1 MFSPTA
7 HVRFE
12 TEKTRFRKNNI
23 IIIFF
28 RVRQMQLFSFREFRI
43 FEFSRMRC
51 AYCSFILFA

>member
-23 IIIFF
+23 INSFF
-28 RVRQMQLFSFREFRI
+28 FKVHQICVALLKGFCFR
-43 FEFSRMRC
+43 
-51 AYCSFILFA
+51 